1 MFCASFSSPLH
12 PLESQKLPSKNKQCQ
27 HAASPRRLN
36 FPAAPRKSNKKLLES
51 DLIFDRK
58 HQVKHVE
65 QRFLCNKSHTGN
77 AGVPHMAQEPG
88 WLRLAQAQQPGG
100 GSGFLWSLG
109 GSNTSAC
116 PAPTMRT
123 SGAPG
128 HPAEES
134 GWGGS
139 GWQFGNSISR
149 GTGKKFSPVASW
161 GFSSMW
167 LFNTL
172 HRRARN
178 PLFLRG
184 QAENL
189 QLVSQQWGKDKSL
202 QADAAT
208 MVSNISPA
216 SNHTL

>member
-1 MFCASFSSPLH
+1 MFCASFSSLLH

-27 HAASPRRLN
+27 HAESPRRLN

-77 AGVPHMAQEPG
+77 AGVPHTAQEPG

-116 PAPTMRT
+116 PVPTMRT

-134 GWGGS
+134 GWGRQGGS
-139 GWQFGNSISR
+139 LEMPSTEALGRSSPLWLPGAFPPCGSSTRSTEEQE
-149 GTGKKFSPVASW
+149 TPFS
-161 GFSSMW
+161 
-167 LFNTL
+167 
-172 HRRARN
+172 
-178 PLFLRG
+178 
-184 QAENL
+184 
-189 QLVSQQWGKDKSL
+189 
-202 QADAAT
+202 
-208 MVSNISPA
+208 
-216 SNHTL
+216 